1 MTKRRSNPHE
11 PPQPASH
18 PFDNDLADSVRESAQ
33 QIWLAG
39 LGAFAKAQA
48 EGGKVFEALV
58 QDGATLQRRTQELA
72 GRAIADV
79 SARASQAA
87 EDAGAKA
94 SRQMDKLEGIFE
106 QRVATAMGRLGVPSA
121 MALEA
126 LAARVD
132 ALAEEVRRLTARAQ
146 ARGQAGAQEKP
157 AAGRTPRK
165 PE

>member
-11 PPQPASH
+11 APQQAPH

-48 EGGKVFEALV
+48 EGGKVFDALV

-72 GRAIADV
+72 GRAFADV

-132 ALAEEVRRLTARAQ
+132 ALAEEVRRLTERAQ
-146 ARGQAGAQEKP
+146 ARGPAAGEEKP
-157 AAGRTPRK
+157 AAKRTPRK
-165 PE
+165 TE